1 MFKSEV
7 LIELEDKKRLL
18 KLLSEA
24 QTILDK
30 YPYSNDHSDNFITAM
45 SRAKTSVKKLSDE
58 VRCLYITDGTQ
69 RDE

>member
-18 KLLSEA
+18 ALLSEA
-24 QTILDK
+24 KAILDK
-30 YPYSNDHSDNFITAM
+30 YPYSNDHSDHLIAVM
-45 SRAKTSVKKLSDE
+45 SRAKTSVQELTTA
-58 VRCLYITDGTQ
+58 VRCLQTQ